1 MTSSRPTRLWHHARA
16 RRFACLVPI
25 ALVLSACGRID
36 YLPNVRAD
44 GGLDADLDADLDAFS
59 PDAFGP
65 DAGGPD
71 AFGPDTGPSIDAAN
85 DSALLDA
92 AIDAFAPD
100 AFACM
105 GTDRI
110 VDGRCVPFVS
120 QLDFDDD
127 GFGDLVIGAQ
137 NAPPMAAGVA
147 YFYRGTSTGPLLVG
161 TFRAGNPDERV
172 GFTTLDAHDVNGD
185 GIDDVIVSGHNFS
198 FGQAYAFHG
207 GSSPIETSVAT
218 LSSTGAV
225 QFGQFMTALSGGAI
239 VVGEDGASRAHLF
252 QGAPGTGLPDRPSIT
267 FSPPSLL
274 QLASGDVNGD
284 GERDLLVLGASGGQ
298 GRVFVYHAPLGDP
311 PTLTTTIDAPTDVT
325 FTGFATARL
334 GGVGDDL
341 VVGTS
346 GGSLLV
352 YLGAGDGL
360 MAVPTVVAAPAD
372 VPGFAAVVA
381 NLGDVDRDGDDEL
394 AVAADLAD
402 ATRVFVYLGQR
413 ASPYAVEGRAIT
425 LPAATGRTRVALGAS
440 DVDGDGEIELVI
452 GDPLRQHVY
461 WHDDPLGAQTL
472 EYDMTDPGSNSFGF
486 SIASR

>member
-1 MTSSRPTRLWHHARA
+1 MHR
-16 RRFACLVPI
+16 I
-25 ALVLSACGRID
+25 AWVAPVTLVLSACGRIG
-36 YLPNVRAD
+36 YGSSAPLD
-44 GGLDADLDADLDAFS
+44 GGLDADLDADLDAFG
-59 PDAFGP
+59 PDAFAP

-71 AFGPDTGPSIDAAN
+71 AGPALDAASIDAA
-85 DSALLDA
+85 L
-92 AIDAFAPD
+92 DAFAPD
-100 AFACM
+100 AFTCA

-147 YFYRGTSTGPLLVG
+147 FFYRGTATGPVRVAA
-161 TFRAGNPDERV
+161 FRAGNADERV
-172 GFTTLDAHDVNGD
+172 GFTTIDAHDVNGD
-185 GIDDVIVSGHNFS
+185 DIDDVIVSGHNFS

-218 LSSTGAV
+218 LSYPEAM
-225 QFGQFMTALSGGAI
+225 QFGQFMTALSGGA
-239 VVGEDGASRAHLF
+239 VVIGEDGSNRAHFF
-252 QGAPGTGLPDRPSIT
+252 QGMPGTGLPIRPSMT

-284 GERDLLVLGASGGQ
+284 GQRDLIVIGANGVD

-311 PTLTTTIDAPTDVT
+311 PVATTTIDAPPGVT
-325 FTGFATARL
+325 FTGIATAHL
-334 GGVGDDL
+334 GGVGEDL
-341 VVGTS
+341 VLGTS
-346 GGSLLV
+346 AGTMLV

-360 MAVPTVVAAPAD
+360 TAVPTVVAAPAG
-372 VPGFAAVVA
+372 VPGFASILA

-413 ASPYAVEGRAIT
+413 ASPYAVEGRAVT
-425 LPAATGRTRVALGAS
+425 LPAATGRTRVALGAT

-472 EYDMTDPGSNSFGF
+472 EHDVADPASSSFGF